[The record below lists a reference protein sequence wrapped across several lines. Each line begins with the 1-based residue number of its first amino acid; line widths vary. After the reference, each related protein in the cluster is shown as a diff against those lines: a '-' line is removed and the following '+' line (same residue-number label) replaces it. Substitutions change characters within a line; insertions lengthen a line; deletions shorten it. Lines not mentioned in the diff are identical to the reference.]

1 MKRALVVAVVGVM
14 ALVASA
20 AAALSVSTA
29 AGASGTTSSRGV
41 AAAEKYLKQ
50 YLKPPTSIGIT
61 TPLTKTPPTHKLI
74 VGLDSG
80 APVVLELAKYWAQA
94 ASDLGWTYKDINC
107 GYTAASEQAALE
119 TAIQLKP
126 AGIVMDAVSA
136 SSIQTQLALAKQS
149 GIWVSDINTTDPP
162 QGSLFNT
169 AISGPS
175 DFAHY
180 AKLLAAEAVVSTS
193 GKAHVQ
199 IFTLPFYQILTDYDN
214 DFKASIAQW
223 CSACTVKVNPE
234 QATDIGTAI
243 PGAVVSAIQTAPATN
258 WVVFDSDAEATGVV
272 SALAAAGLQNVKIG
286 GAAADSTD
294 VQGVKDKTEFAWTE
308 YPTAIIAYRQI
319 DAIPRKL
326 VGDPVPAAPL
336 ATMLI
341 TQANVG
347 TLHIDSS
354 GNDVGV
360 ASYRTQFDKLWLK
373 N

>member
-1 MKRALVVAVVGVM
+1 VVAVM
-14 ALVASA
+14 AWVASG

-29 AGASGTTSSRGV
+29 AGASGTASSRGV

-61 TPLTKTPPTHKLI
+61 TPLTKKPPTHELI

-80 APVVLELAKYWAQA
+80 APVALELAKYWAQA

-126 AGIVMDAVSA
+126 AGIVMNAVSA
-136 SSIQTQLALAKQS
+136 SSIQTQLALAKQA

-162 QGSLFNT
+162 QGALFNT
-169 AISGPS
+169 AISGPG

-193 GKAHVQ
+193 GNAHVQ

-214 DFKASIAQW
+214 DFKASIAKW

-272 SALAAAGLQNVKIG
+272 SALAAAGLKVNIG

-319 DAIPRKL
+319 DTIARKL
-326 VGDPVPAAPL
+326 VGDPVPTAPL

-341 TQANVG
+341 TQSNVG

-360 ASYRTQFDKLWLK
+360 ANYRAQFDKLWLK
-373 N
+373 S